1 VRIPLAEETAAIPER
16 RLSNMLRYHP
26 LLVALH
32 WLMALMILVALAA
45 GGLVLA
51 NMPED
56 SPDKVAG
63 LGGHMIFGM
72 AIGVLLVLR
81 LVTRLRSVHPR
92 HAATGNAVLDRI
104 GVWTHWAFYALIAGM
119 VLTGLAMAFGAGLFP
134 IVYGGAAGTLPP
146 ELQDLP
152 QRAAHGLIATALVAL
167 IALHVAAA
175 LWHTLFLRDG
185 LLRRMWFGKRS
196 TGELAE

>member
-1 VRIPLAEETAAIPER
+1 
-16 RLSNMLRYHP
+16 MLPQEPIRKQPPSMQRYHP

-51 NMPED
+51 NMPPD

-72 AIGVLLVLR
+72 AIGVLLILR
-81 LVTRLRSVHPR
+81 LLTRTRSTHPP
-92 HAATGNAVLDRI
+92 HAETGNSLLDRI
-104 GVWTHWAFYALIAGM
+104 GRWTHWGFYVLIAGM
-119 VLTGLAMAFGAGLFP
+119 VLTGLATALGAGLFP
-134 IVYGGAAGTLPP
+134 IVYGGAAETLPP
-146 ELQDLP
+146 ELTAMP
-152 QRAAHGLIATALVAL
+152 TRVAHGMIAAALVAL
-167 IALHVAAA
+167 IALHIAAA
-175 LWHTLFLRDG
+175 IYHQAVLKDG

-196 TGELAE
+196 A

>member
-1 VRIPLAEETAAIPER
+1 
-16 RLSNMLRYHP
+16 MQRYHL

-51 NMPED
+51 NMPPD
-56 SPDKVAG
+56 SPDKVTG

-72 AIGVLLVLR
+72 AIGVLLVIR
-81 LVTRLRSVHPR
+81 LATRLRSTHPPR
-92 HAATGNAVLDRI
+92 AATGSDMLDRI

-119 VLTGLAMAFGAGLFP
+119 VLTGLATAFGAGLFP
-134 IVYGGAAGTLPP
+134 IVYGGAAETLPP

-152 QRAAHGLIATALVAL
+152 QRAAHGVIATALVAL
-167 IALHVAAA
+167 IALHLAAA
-175 LWHTLFLRDG
+175 LWHQFFLRDG

-196 TGELAE
+196 TEPARGTAE